1 MTGVESLISMHRK
14 EMSALREQ
22 SRQAR
27 RERKTS
33 ERELDQSLNE
43 LRSQL
48 NAEMPSGTTSSVFR
62 GAVAFMFLLLGVLSY

>member
-22 SRQAR
+22 ARLAR

-33 ERELDQSLNE
+33 ERELDHALNE

-48 NAEMPSGTTSSVFR
+48 SAEMPSRTSSSVFR

>member
-14 EMSALREQ
+14 EMSALREETRL
-22 SRQAR
+22 SR

-33 ERELDQSLNE
+33 TREMDQAFNE

-48 NAEMPSGTTSSVFR
+48 SSEMPACSVSSKFR
-62 GAVAFMFLLLGVLSY
+62 GAIAFMFTLLGVLSY